1 MLRRIPRKVY
11 LGLNKWKQKKENK
24 VSYNKAQGLARK
36 KYLRTKQP
44 TKHAAMQSK
53 KIFFRPIIP
62 VHVLRFALN
71 SMF

>member
-1 MLRRIPRKVY
+1 MKT
-11 LGLNKWKQKKENK
+11 KKENK